1 MTPLEIVLAIV
12 ATVVGTMLIEIDNRA
27 IARNVQKRAGR

>member
-1 MTPLEIVLAIV
+1 MLARILTAIV
-12 ATVVGTMLIEIDNRA
+12 VTYLFVILVEIDNRA